1 MTGTTEQGAKC
12 RKCHRALRSATS
24 VALGIGPRCAAIE
37 AAFDGLDDRQQDKA
51 REAVEDGAVIPT
63 SREGVAMV
71 VSEDGESV
79 HLVSVDGQC
88 SCPHG
93 VRRISATAKTCWHP
107 GAVRLA
113 FTPRRSLRRS
123 DFGKAA

>member
-1 MTGTTEQGAKC
+1 MPAPTG
-12 RKCHRALRSATS
+12 
-24 VALGIGPRCAAIE
+24 GPSQ
-37 AAFDGLDDRQQDKA
+37 F
-51 REAVEDGAVIPT
+51 
-63 SREGVAMV
+63 
-71 VSEDGESV
+71 
-79 HLVSVDGQC
+79 VDVYNVTLNTNT
-88 SCPHG
+88 PIILHG